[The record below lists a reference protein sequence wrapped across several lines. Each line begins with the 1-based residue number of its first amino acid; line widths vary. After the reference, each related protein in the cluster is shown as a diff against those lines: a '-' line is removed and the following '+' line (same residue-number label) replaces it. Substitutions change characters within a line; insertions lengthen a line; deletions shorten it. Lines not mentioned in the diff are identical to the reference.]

1 MKGKSNQLIA
11 IIGIAIISISQFSFA
26 QKSVLSKK
34 EVKTTIDS
42 LSVIINMH
50 HIDKNVAEE
59 MVNTLYTYF
68 EDGRYDTINSKTSFA
83 KTIESDLST
92 IVNDKH
98 FHFFYDPEN
107 AKKSGES
114 GVNELLNTMLGNPH
128 DNFGFQEVTI
138 LPGNIGYWKFDLLP
152 YPHDAG
158 NIASAALTFLS
169 NTDALIIDLTENR
182 GGYNEMLQYILSCF
196 FRYPTHINTLYT
208 RYTNEYQQFWTSPY
222 TSGKILDSLDIYV
235 LTSRVTF
242 SAGEWFAY
250 ALQEYDRAKIIGETT
265 KGGATPTDFFYIMD
279 EYIMMLPNTSCV
291 SPVSDTHFNNTG
303 VKPDVTCTAS
313 QAKDIAYELAVMKLD
328 SAMTDQS
335 LKMEYKWILDGINA
349 KIRPAMISENDLK
362 SIPGKY
368 GRSTIRK
375 IDESLF
381 FYSYN
386 GNKYEM
392 LPINEVYF
400 VLDGLDALRIK
411 IVKEQDLITGIEAVY
426 SNGYKNTI
434 PRAK

>member
-1 MKGKSNQLIA
+1 MKGKSTIFFAVLLI
-11 IIGIAIISISQFSFA
+11 IFTSQFSLA
-26 QKSVLSKK
+26 QNSLISKK
-34 EVKTTIDS
+34 EIKTTIDS
-42 LSVIINMH
+42 LSLIIKTH
-50 HIDKNVAEE
+50 HIDPSVGEE
-59 MVNTLYTYF
+59 MINVMNSNF
-68 EDGRYDTINSKTSFA
+68 KDGLYDTITNKTSFA
-83 KTIESDLST
+83 KTLETDLSE
-92 IVNDKH
+92 VANDKH
-98 FHFFYDPEN
+98 FHLFYDPEN
-107 AKKSGES
+107 AKASAESGE
-114 GVNELLNTMLGNPH
+114 NEMLNTMLGNPH
-128 DNFGFQEVTI
+128 DNFGFEELKI
-138 LPGNIGYWKFDLLP
+138 LPGNIGYWKFNLLP

-222 TSGKILDSLDIYV
+222 TAGKILDSLDIYV

-265 KGGATPTDFFYIMD
+265 RGGATPTDFFYILD

-291 SPVSDTHFNNTG
+291 SPVSESHFNNTG
-303 VKPDVTCTAS
+303 VKPDVSCSAV
-313 QAKDIAYELAVMKLD
+313 QAKDIAYEMAVKKLD
-328 SAMTDQS
+328 SVKTDES
-335 LKMEYKWILDGINA
+335 LKTEYKWILDGISA
-349 KIRPAMISENDLK
+349 KIRPAKISEND
-362 SIPGKY
+362 INNITGKY

-411 IVKEQDLITGIEAVY
+411 IIKEQDSITGIEAVY

-434 PRAK
+434 PRAE